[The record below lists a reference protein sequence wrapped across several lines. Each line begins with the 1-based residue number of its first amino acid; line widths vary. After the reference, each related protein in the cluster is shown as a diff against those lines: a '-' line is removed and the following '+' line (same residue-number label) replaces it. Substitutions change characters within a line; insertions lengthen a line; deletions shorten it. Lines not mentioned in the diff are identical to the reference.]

1 MTSEI
6 DPLDMRKAAGQFLTG
21 VTVVTTLDRDGNPAG
36 LTANSFTSVSLHPPL
51 VLVSVAKDAN
61 TIEAF
66 EAGNGFVVHVLGAD
80 QEDIARRFSSKGVD
94 RFAETDWHPGLDE
107 LPVIPGAVSVFECRN
122 AGTYEGGDHLLFIG
136 RVERLTFEDDAPA
149 TLGYFRGR
157 YVTSPMPV

>member
-80 QEDIARRFSSKGVD
+80 QEDVARRFSSKGVD
-94 RFAETDWHPGLDE
+94 RFAETDWHPGLDG
-107 LPVIPGAVSVFECRN
+107 LPVIHGAVSVFECRN
-122 AGTYEGGDHLLFIG
+122 AQTYEGGDHLLFIG
-136 RVERLTFEDDAPA
+136 RVERLTYEEGEAP

>member
-1 MTSEI
+1 MTTEI

-51 VLVSVAKDAN
+51 VLVCVGKDAN

-66 EAGNGFVVHVLGAD
+66 EAGNGFVVHVLGAE
-80 QEDIARRFSSKGVD
+80 QEDVARRFAEKGID
-94 RFAETDWHPGLDE
+94 RFAETTWHPGLHG
-107 LPVIPGAVSVFECRN
+107 LPVLPGSASVFECGL
-122 AGTYEGGDHLLFIG
+122 AHTYEGGDHLLFLG
-136 RVERLTFEDDAPA
+136 RVERLAYRDDEPA

-157 YVTSPMPV
+157 YITSPMPV